1 MKIVIFGAAGATGHA
16 LVTQAL
22 AQGHHVTAFVR
33 TPAKFDLKHTGV
45 SVAQGNVAD
54 APAVERALS
63 GQDAALCALGAAT
76 PLKRDP
82 ALVRG
87 VENIVHAM
95 ERGGPHRLIY
105 LSFLGV
111 RGGRWQLS
119 FLGRYVVA
127 PLILLMSSP
136 TMKPRR
142 ASLLGAAWI
151 GQSSGLPA
159 SPMGRVPELT
169 GTGAISKSHR

>member
-87 VENIVHAM
+87 VDGTPDRRREWRPTCRSPFAT
-95 ERGGPHRLIY
+95 RPLHR
-105 LSFLGV
+105 SG
-111 RGGRWQLS
+111 S
-119 FLGRYVVA
+119 
-127 PLILLMSSP
+127 
-136 TMKPRR
+136 PRR
-142 ASLLGAAWI
+142 S
-151 GQSSGLPA
+151 
-159 SPMGRVPELT
+159 
-169 GTGAISKSHR
+169 